1 MSTTSIVPYLPS
13 RRVRCTGQQ
22 IGADQTSLLELVP
35 RGDRRPVCS
44 GCNQAATRV
53 HSSYD
58 RSIRDLNFGAHRV
71 TLQLQQ
77 RRLRCDGCRGVRAEA
92 HDFVEPS
99 ARVTNR
105 LARFIATLCEILPIS
120 DVARHLAL
128 DWKLVKRCDKAVLER
143 EFSETDN
150 TGLRFLAVDEISL
163 KKGHHQYMTVVLD
176 YDTGRVVWM
185 GEGHRFETL
194 GAFFQQMTPQERAG
208 IEAVAMDMW
217 DPYVKAVRHH
227 LPRAR
232 IVYDLFH
239 VVAAYHREVL
249 DQVRKTAYRK
259 CHDQDERRFIKG
271 SRFLLFKRLDTLSEA
286 QRPQL
291 SELLRVNAEIAT
303 AYMLRDSLKSIWS
316 ARNPWHARRALRTWC
331 RLAIESGI
339 PALRKFARMLR
350 RRERGIV
357 SHARYP
363 INTSRLEG
371 VNNRIKQIK
380 RRSYG
385 FHDPDYFALKVKQ
398 AFSASTCT

>member
-1 MSTTSIVPYLPS
+1 M
-13 RRVRCTGQQ
+13 
-22 IGADQTSLLELVP
+22 
-35 RGDRRPVCS
+35 
-44 GCNQAATRV
+44 
-53 HSSYD
+53 
-58 RSIRDLNFGAHRV
+58 

-77 RRLRCDGCRGVRAEA
+77 RRLRCDGCNAVRAEA

-105 LARFIATLCEILPIS
+105 LARYIAALCEKLPLS
-120 DVARHLAL
+120 DVARHLEL

-143 EFSETDN
+143 EYSGTDN
-150 TGLRFLAVDEISL
+150 TGLRLLAVDEISL

-176 YDTGRVVWM
+176 YDSGRVVWM
-185 GEGHRFETL
+185 GAGHGFDTL
-194 GAFFQQMTPQERAG
+194 SAFFKQMTPQERAG

-249 DQVRKTAYRK
+249 DEVRKAAYRK
-259 CHDQDERRFIKG
+259 TRDPEERRFIKG
-271 SRFLLFKRLDTLSEA
+271 SRFLLFKRLEALSET
-286 QRPQL
+286 QRPRL
-291 SELLRVNAEIAT
+291 SELLRVNEEIAT
-303 AYMLRDSLKSIWS
+303 AYVLRDSLKSIWS
-316 ARNPWHARRALRTWC
+316 TRSPWQARPALRAWC
-331 RLAIESGI
+331 RLATESGI
-339 PALRKFARMLR
+339 PALMKFARMLR

-371 VNNRIKQIK
+371 VNHKIKQIK

-385 FHDPDYFALKVKQ
+385 FQDPEYFALKVKQ
-398 AFSASTCT
+398 AFPGSLCT